1 MERQAYRRG
10 GMYHLR
16 LVLAIAATLAVG
28 MPCEAHHSSAMF
40 DAQKSVKLQGTVKS
54 FQWTNPHCWIQLL
67 VSSGTKVTE
76 WSIEMG
82 SPEQVYRSGWR
93 RSTLQPGT
101 LLTVVIH
108 PVRDGT
114 SGGQFVSAT
123 AANGVQPGAAEAKGR
138 NQ

>member
-1 MERQAYRRG
+1 MLTCAA
-10 GMYHLR
+10 
-16 LVLAIAATLAVG
+16 VLSIGV
-28 MPCEAHHSSAMF
+28 PCEAHHSSAMF
-40 DAQKSVKLQGTVKS
+40 DAQKSITLQGTVKS

-67 VSSGTKVTE
+67 VPTGSKVTE

-101 LLTVVIH
+101 SLTVVIH

-114 SGGQFVSAT
+114 PGGQFVSAI
-123 AANGVQPGAAEAKGR
+123 AANGAQPGAAAARGP
-138 NQ
+138 NP

>member
-1 MERQAYRRG
+1 M
-10 GMYHLR
+10 HPLR
-16 LVLAIAATLAVG
+16 SVLVSAAILSIG

-40 DAQKSVKLQGTVKS
+40 DAQKSVTLQGTVKS

-67 VSSGTKVTE
+67 VPAANGVTE

-93 RSTLQPGT
+93 RSTLPPGAS
-101 LLTVVIH
+101 LTVVIH

-123 AANGVQPGAAEAKGR
+123 AAKGLQPGAADARGR
-138 NQ
+138 NP

>member
-1 MERQAYRRG
+1 
-10 GMYHLR
+10 MYPLR
-16 LVLAIAATLAVG
+16 SVLVSAAILSIG

-40 DAQKSVKLQGTVKS
+40 DAQKSVTLQGTVKS

-67 VSSGTKVTE
+67 VPAGTGVTE

-93 RSTLQPGT
+93 RSTLPPGT
-101 LLTVVIH
+101 TLSVVIH

-114 SGGQFVSAT
+114 PGGQFVSAT
-123 AANGVQPGAAEAKGR
+123 AAKGVQPGAADARGR
-138 NQ
+138 NP

>member
-1 MERQAYRRG
+1 
-10 GMYHLR
+10 MYALR
-16 LVLAIAATLAVG
+16 LVLGSAAILSLG

-40 DAQKSVKLQGTVKS
+40 DAQKSVTLQGTVKS

-67 VSSGTKVTE
+67 VPAGTKVTE

-93 RSTLQPGT
+93 RSTLPPGT
-101 LLTVVIH
+101 SLTVVIH

-114 SGGQFVSAT
+114 PGGQFVSA
-123 AANGVQPGAAEAKGR
+123 AGANGVRPGAANAAGR
-138 NQ
+138 NP

>member
-1 MERQAYRRG
+1 
-10 GMYHLR
+10 MYPLGSV
-16 LVLAIAATLAVG
+16 LVGAALLSIG

-40 DAQKSVKLQGTVKS
+40 DAQKSVTLQGTVKA
-54 FQWTNPHCWIQLL
+54 FQWTNPHCWIQLA
-67 VSSGTKVTE
+67 VPAGTRVTE

-101 LLTVVIH
+101 RLTVVIH

-123 AANGVQPGAAEAKGR
+123 ATGGAQLGVGDAKGR
-138 NQ
+138 NP